1 MKTLCFAAFLISAS
15 LAGFTSQAAPLGSAF
30 AYQGR
35 LAENGSSANGEY
47 DLQFTLHDAATGGSQ
62 VGGAI
67 TNENVVVTNGVFT
80 TQLDFAAGAFGGSAR
95 WIELGVRA
103 GNDSGGFVLLNPR
116 QPVMPTPYALSA
128 ASANGLSS
136 DGAQP
141 IELRVNDQRVLRV
154 EQTGPSPNILGGY
167 SGNVVSNGIY
177 GATIAGGGEFGA
189 SNVVN
194 ASFGTVS
201 GGKGN
206 QAWASGTVGGGEDNR
221 AYPQHA
227 TVSGGRGNTAVSYG
241 SVGGGSGNFS
251 GSSATVGGGEFNQC
265 LSDGAVVGGGY
276 SNRAKGAKNVIGGGL
291 ANDTDGE
298 TSTVGGG
305 HLNSARTNYAT
316 IAGGHQNIASGPRS
330 TIGGGVI
337 NLATGTESTVGGGIS
352 NWSMNTAACV
362 PGGEGNKAYGRASF
376 VGGAFNTTAGD
387 YSAVTGGLGNSGAGN
402 YSGIAGGF
410 QNRTE
415 TNALYAAIPGGQDNS
430 VTGSHG
436 FAAGRRAKANHP
448 GAFVW
453 ADSTDADFVSSATN
467 EFAVRASGG
476 VVFYSHAATN
486 SGVALAQGS
495 GSWSMLSDRG
505 SKENLSSVNG
515 LEVLERVSSLPLHT
529 WSYKSQDA
537 SIRHMGPVAQDFSI
551 AFGLGEDDRHISS
564 VDADGVALA
573 AIQGLNE
580 IVTEKTAKIQ
590 MLEQENR
597 ELSRRLAGLE
607 ETVAALA
614 RRLER
619 IE

>member
-30 AYQGR
+30 AYQGH

-47 DLQFTLHDAATGGSQ
+47 DLRFSLHDAATGGSQ

-141 IELRVNDQRVLRV
+141 IELRVNNQRVLRV

-167 SGNVVSNGIY
+167 SGNHVSNGMY

-189 SNVVN
+189 SNVVHG
-194 ASFGTVS
+194 SFGTVS
-201 GGKGN
+201 GGKRN
-206 QAWASGTVGGGEDNR
+206 EAWTLATVGGGEDNL
-221 AYPQHA
+221 ALYKG
-227 TVSGGRGNTAVSYG
+227 TVSGGEFNRAMTYG
-241 SVGGGSGNFS
+241 TVGGGSQNFANPY
-251 GSSATVGGGEFNQC
+251 ATVGGGQYNRSQ
-265 LSDGAVVGGGY
+265 SNGSVIGGGQ
-276 SNRAKGAKNVIGGGL
+276 NNLAEGPNNVIGGG
-291 ANDTDGE
+291 AVNYTAGGN
-298 TSTVGGG
+298 STVGGG
-305 HLNSARTNYAT
+305 QGNSAR
-316 IAGGHQNIASGPRS
+316 AGSV
-330 TIGGGVI
+330 TIGGGVNNI
-337 NLATGTESTVGGGIS
+337 AQGAESTISGGDGNLATGRGSTVGGGSINS
-352 NWSMNTAACV
+352 AANSWACIA
-362 PGGEGNKAYGRASF
+362 GGRYNSAQGFVAF
-376 VGGAFNTTAGD
+376 VGGGEHVSAAGD
-387 YSAVTGGLGNSGAGN
+387 YGGVTGGFGNSATGN
-402 YSGIAGGF
+402 YSTIAGGF

-415 TNALYAAIPGGQDNS
+415 TNALYAAIPGGQDNI
-430 VTGSHG
+430 VAGNHG

-476 VVFYSHAATN
+476 VAFYSNAATN
-486 SGVALAQGS
+486 SGVALAPGS

-515 LEVLERVSSLPLHT
+515 REVLERVSSLPLHT
-529 WSYKSQDA
+529 WNYKSQDA
-537 SIRHMGPVAQDFSI
+537 SVRHLGPVAQDFSI
-551 AFGLGEDDRHISS
+551 AFGLGEDDQHISS

-580 IVTEKTAKIQ
+580 IVREKTANIHR
-590 MLEQENR
+590 LEQENR

-607 ETVAALA
+607 ETVATLA
-614 RRLER
+614 RKLECP
-619 IE
+619 E